1 MSFLIRLTFI
11 VIVAFLGWRF
21 WTQSNIG
28 SSVEQI
34 THQVMNP
41 KAAYCQS
48 PLGWRLG
55 NLDPAFNLT
64 EAQAIKLISAAAS
77 MWNNASGKELL
88 RYDPAQG
95 FVIDFKFDARQ
106 QQLLKQRLLQRNL
119 ARYDDAIEPG
129 LETLPEKFAELDQK
143 IADFNQQK
151 AQLQQQ
157 ISQFQPNAQNAE
169 AQRRQLEQQQQSL
182 IREADW
188 LEQQRQQLLRD
199 QNYLNE
205 TIRQRNEL
213 VQTAEQPTA
222 AAAFEV
228 GLMTIKQLQRQ
239 MTIFAFSSETD
250 LIATIAH
257 EFGHAFGIEHTE
269 EPDSIMFHQLNAQ
282 QQQLTAADLRAWQ
295 STCQTQ

>member
-21 WTQSNIG
+21 WTQSNVG

-34 THQVMNP
+34 TQQVMNP

-64 EAQAIKLISAAAS
+64 EAQAIRLISTAAE
-77 MWNNASGKELL
+77 MWNNAVGKELL
-88 RYDPAQG
+88 RHDPAQG

-119 ARYDDAIEPG
+119 ARYDEAIQPG
-129 LETLPEKFAELDQK
+129 LQNLPEKFAELDTK
-143 IADFNQQK
+143 IAEFNQQK

-213 VQTAEQPTA
+213 VQTADLPTETA
-222 AAAFEV
+222 PFEV
-228 GLMTIKQLQRQ
+228 GLMTIKQQQRQ
-239 MTIFAFSSETD
+239 MTLFAFSSETD
-250 LIATIAH
+250 LVATIAH
-257 EFGHAFGIEHTE
+257 EFGHAIGIEHTP

>member
-1 MSFLIRLTFI
+1 MNFLIRLIFI
-11 VIVAFLGWRF
+11 AILVFLGWRF
-21 WTQSNIG
+21 WTQQQVG
-28 SSVEQI
+28 SSVEQL
-34 THQVMNP
+34 THQVLNP
-41 KAAYCQS
+41 KSPYCQS

-55 NLDPAFNLT
+55 RLDPAFNLT
-64 EAQAIKLISAAAS
+64 EAQAIQLISTAAD
-77 MWNNASGKELL
+77 MWNQASGQQLL
-88 RYDPAQG
+88 HHDPAHG

-119 ARYDDAIEPG
+119 ARYDDAIQPG
-129 LETLPEKFAELDQK
+129 LQNLPEKFAELDAK
-143 IADFNQQK
+143 IAEFNQQK
-151 AQLQQQ
+151 ALLQQQ
-157 ISQFQPNAQNAE
+157 ISQFQPNAHNAE

-182 IREADW
+182 VREADW
-188 LEQQRQQLLRD
+188 LEQQRQQLMRD
-199 QNYLNE
+199 QDYLNE

-222 AAAFEV
+222 AASFEV

-257 EFGHAFGIEHTE
+257 EFGHAFGIAHTE

-282 QQQLTAADLRAWQ
+282 QQQLTAADIQAWQ
-295 STCQTQ
+295 STCQAQ

>member
-1 MSFLIRLTFI
+1 
-11 VIVAFLGWRF
+11 
-21 WTQSNIG
+21 
-28 SSVEQI
+28 
-34 THQVMNP
+34 MNP

-64 EAQAIKLISAAAS
+64 EAQAIRLISTAAE
-77 MWNNASGKELL
+77 MWNNAVGKELL
-88 RYDPAQG
+88 RHDPAQG

-119 ARYDDAIEPG
+119 ARYDEAIQPG
-129 LETLPEKFAELDQK
+129 LQNLPEKFAELDTK
-143 IADFNQQK
+143 IAEFNQQK

-213 VQTAEQPTA
+213 VQTADLPTETA
-222 AAAFEV
+222 PFEV
-228 GLMTIKQLQRQ
+228 GLMTIKQQQRQ
-239 MTIFAFSSETD
+239 MTLFAFSSETD
-250 LIATIAH
+250 LVATIAH
-257 EFGHAFGIEHTE
+257 EFGHAIGIEHTP

>member
-1 MSFLIRLTFI
+1 MSFFIRLTFI
-11 VIVAFLGWRF
+11 AILLFLGWRF
-21 WTQSNIG
+21 WTQQQVG
-28 SSVEQI
+28 STVEQLS
-34 THQVMNP
+34 HQLLNAKSP
-41 KAAYCQS
+41 YCQS

-55 NLDPAFNLT
+55 RLDPEFNLT
-64 EAQAIKLISAAAS
+64 EDQAIRLISSAAK
-77 MWNNASGKELL
+77 MWNQATGQELL
-88 RYDPAQG
+88 RHDPVQG

-119 ARYDDAIEPG
+119 ARYDDAIQPG
-129 LETLPEKFAELDQK
+129 LQNLPEKFAELDAK
-143 IADFNQQK
+143 IAEFNQQK

-169 AQRRQLEQQQQSL
+169 AQRRQLEQQQQNL
-182 IREADW
+182 VREADW
-188 LEQQRQQLLRD
+188 LEQQRQQLMRD
-199 QNYLNE
+199 QDYLNE

-250 LIATIAH
+250 LVATIAH
-257 EFGHAFGIEHTE
+257 EFGHAFGIGHTP

-282 QQQLTAADLRAWQ
+282 QQQLTAADLSAWHK
-295 STCQTQ
+295 TCQTP